1 MQSNTPAAFQFA
13 AVRQIALLFAGVYH
27 LPNQRK
33 AQPSLSPTTNTSPPS
48 SHARTKAGR
57 MMNFLIRQTATLAIP
72 AITCGFVVM
81 NAAAADWPQVQGD
94 ALRSGNAS
102 TQALQK
108 SLKLV
113 AAIPLTDAILA
124 SPVVTDGK
132 VFVID
137 GSGVVVAIDIA
148 TQQVAWKF
156 VTRGGPGN
164 CNNVA
169 APTVMGNFL
178 HIGTM
183 AGFYYVL
190 NRETGE
196 VVNEIDCGE
205 PIFAA
210 PAAGKDRVYC
220 ATLGA
225 KLYALRPNGEVI
237 WTWDFVKEVVG
248 FDGDRWKGSDW
259 LKFRGDRVTW
269 RDHFVCS
276 RDICLVDNTIVMPA
290 GGRTIFL
297 EDSGDGPTLK
307 KVGEIPS
314 FAGKEFPATFG
325 QSADA
330 AGNVYVQWH
339 RRDNAGRVEVL
350 KLNGDDLET
359 SVVPG
364 TETSIGQ
371 HGLLSFAAVSVRGK
385 DVYRVRPE
393 HGRGLCRHT
402 IGKEEPEVLCDA
414 GAICPP
420 VLTRDHAVYGGLDGQ
435 IYVVSLAGD
444 GVARDGVARGGVAD
458 DGREHFA
465 FATAFGAPISAPL
478 AVVDGRVFA
487 GCEDGYLY
495 ILGPEGDAEL
505 PTTDLKVSELRS
517 SLTGPFAAAKYDWYT
532 NYGDF
537 GGTNAND
544 QNLKPPL
551 RMRWARRLEGTVKHL
566 PVCGGG
572 RMYMHTAEGQI
583 LAVEQDTG
591 RLLWR
596 RYWPDVYLSFTSPLY
611 IESTTGVEK
620 LIVPQGG
627 IKKSRMRC
635 LNAATGEL
643 LWEAPFT
650 GSPSWSRQFPPVVHG
665 NVAIYASGSGEYA
678 AQGTEKPFVF
688 KGEPV
693 ERDGR
698 EVMSW
703 IYSNDNPYY
712 PQDHRPRIW
721 AWDLDTGKVVWE
733 KDFSEFGRGGN
744 DCGICILDGK
754 LYYSVFFG
762 YAASQRQRRGLPV
775 ENNGLTACLDP
786 ATGDVI
792 WKTTDY
798 YVTSKCTLSSRDGR
812 IFIGGFNRAKEGTD
826 DRFVWCLKAEDGSL
840 DWKSDPVTSALNV
853 VTVGEKYVFS
863 NALRG
868 KGNVFDRSTGKVVNS
883 IGHNYACCRFTLSEP
898 YVLGANMDMI
908 DLSQDGK
915 LVSTGPAIDS
925 RECLGAVVSNGR
937 IFYMSQASGFV
948 VSQTY
953 GAESE
958 TLPAVW
964 ER

>member
-1 MQSNTPAAFQFA
+1 MLAGMFSMLSMLATADTALADEAAWA
-13 AVRQIALLFAGVYH
+13 
-27 LPNQRK
+27 
-33 AQPSLSPTTNTSPPS
+33 
-48 SHARTKAGR
+48 
-57 MMNFLIRQTATLAIP
+57 
-72 AITCGFVVM
+72 
-81 NAAAADWPQVQGD
+81 QVQGD
-94 ALRSGNAS
+94 ARRSGNAAS
-102 TQALQK
+102 QTIDPNLR
-108 SLKLV
+108 LV
-113 AAIPLTDAILA
+113 AAIPMTDAILA
-124 SPVVTDGK
+124 SPVVSQGR

-137 GSGVVVAIDIA
+137 SSGIVKAIDTA
-148 TQQVAWKF
+148 TTKELWTFA
-156 VTRGGPGN
+156 TRGGTGN
-164 CNNVA
+164 VNNVA
-169 APTVMGNFL
+169 APTVAGNFL
-178 HIGTM
+178 HVGTM

-190 NRETGE
+190 DCATGR

-210 PAAGKDRVYC
+210 PVAGVDRVYF

-225 KLYALRPNGEVI
+225 QVYAVHPDGQQI
-237 WTWDFVKEVVG
+237 WNWDFVKEVVG
-248 FDGDRWKGSDW
+248 FEGNRWKGQDW
-259 LKFRGDRVTW
+259 LAARGDRVTW

-276 RDICLVDNTIVMPA
+276 RDICLIDRTIVIPA
-290 GGRTIFL
+290 GGRTVFL
-297 EDSGDGPTLK
+297 EDAGDSPKLK
-307 KVGEIPS
+307 TVGEIPS
-314 FAGKEFPATFG
+314 FAGAEFPATFG

-339 RRDNAGRVEVL
+339 RRDNAGRVEIL
-350 KLNGDDLET
+350 KLNGDALET
-359 SVVPG
+359 GVVPG

-371 HGLLSFAAVSVRGK
+371 HGLLGFASVSIRGS

-393 HGRGLCRHT
+393 NGLGLCRH
-402 IGKEEPEVLCDA
+402 IVGQEQPEVLHGSA
-414 GAICPP
+414 SICPP
-420 VLTRDHAVYGGLDGQ
+420 VLTNEHAIYGGLDGNVH
-435 IYVVSLAGD
+435 IVPLAG
-444 GVARDGVARGGVAD
+444 GTATSVKT
-458 DGREHFA
+458 A
-465 FATAFGAPISAPL
+465 FAAPISAPL
-478 AVVDGRVFA
+478 AVLDQKVYA
-487 GCEDGYLY
+487 SCEDGYLY
-495 ILGPEGDAEL
+495 IFGPEGKAAL
-505 PTTDLKVSELRS
+505 PTQDLEVWKVRS
-517 SLTGPFAAAKYDWYT
+517 PLTGALADAKYNWYT

-537 GGTNAND
+537 SGTNAND
-544 QNLKPPL
+544 QGLKPPL

-572 RMYMHTAEGQI
+572 RMYMHTAEGQV

-611 IESTTGVEK
+611 INEK

-635 LNAATGEL
+635 LDAKTGEL

-688 KGEPV
+688 RGPPV
-693 ERDGR
+693 EQDGR

-712 PQDHRPRIW
+712 PKDHRPRVW

-733 KDFSEFGRGGN
+733 KDFSEYGRGGN

-775 ENNGLTACLDP
+775 ENNGLTACMDP
-786 ATGDVI
+786 ATGEVL

-812 IFIGGFNRAKEGTD
+812 IYIGGFNRAKEGTD
-826 DRFVWCLKAEDGSL
+826 DRFVWCLNANDGSL
-840 DWKSDPVTSALNV
+840 AWKSDPVTSALNV

-868 KGNVFDRSTGKVVNS
+868 KGNVFDRVTGKVVNS

-908 DLSQDGK
+908 DLSKDGQ

-953 GAESE
+953 GAASE
-958 TLPAVW
+958 ALPAVW

>member
-1 MQSNTPAAFQFA
+1 MALT
-13 AVRQIALLFAGVYH
+13 IARVCVAGVLPLLF
-27 LPNQRK
+27 
-33 AQPSLSPTTNTSPPS
+33 S
-48 SHARTKAGR
+48 
-57 MMNFLIRQTATLAIP
+57 QTA
-72 AITCGFVVM
+72 V
-81 NAAAADWPQVQGD
+81 AADWPQLQGD
-94 ALRSGNAS
+94 AQRSGNAAQELLK
-102 TQALQK
+102 T
-108 SLKLV
+108 SLSL
-113 AAIPLTDAILA
+113 AAAVPMTDAILA
-124 SPVVTDGK
+124 SPVVSDGR
-132 VFVID
+132 VFVVD
-137 GSGVVVAIDIA
+137 SSGVVVAIDTRSHQIL
-148 TQQVAWKF
+148 WKF
-156 VTRGGPGN
+156 ATAGGAGN

-169 APTVMGNFL
+169 APAVIGKYL
-178 HIGTM
+178 HVGTM
-183 AGFYYVL
+183 AGNYYVL
-190 NRETGE
+190 NCDTGK
-196 VVNEIDCGE
+196 VISQIDCAE

-210 PAAGKDRVYC
+210 PVVGEDRVYF

-225 KLYALRPNGEVI
+225 QVYAVTAVGEVI
-237 WTWDFVKEVVG
+237 WQWDFVKEVVG
-248 FDGDRWKGSDW
+248 FDGDRWKGDEW
-259 LKFRGDRVTW
+259 LAFRGDRVTW

-276 RDICLVDNTIVMPA
+276 RDICLVDKTIVMPA
-290 GGRTIFL
+290 GGRTVFL
-297 EDSGDGPTLK
+297 DDTGETPKLR

-314 FAGKEFPATFG
+314 FAGNEYPATFG

-339 RRDNAGRVEVL
+339 RRDNAGRVEII
-350 KLNGDDLET
+350 KLNGDDIET

-371 HGLLSFAAVSVRGK
+371 HGLLSFASVSIRGD

-393 HGRGLCRHT
+393 NGLGLCRHT
-402 IGKEEPEVLCDA
+402 IGTNAPDVLCEA
-414 GAICPP
+414 ASISPP
-420 VLTRDHAVYGGLDGQ
+420 VLTAEHAVYGCLDGNLR
-435 IYVVSLAGD
+435 IVPLAEDKAD
-444 GVARDGVARGGVAD
+444 GNIITLS
-458 DGREHFA
+458 
-465 FATAFGAPISAPL
+465 TAFGAPISAPI
-478 AVVDGRVFA
+478 AVADGRIYA

-495 ILGPEGDAEL
+495 IYAADGTATA
-505 PTTDLKVSELRS
+505 PTQDLQVWKVRS
-517 SLTGPFAAAKYDWYT
+517 PLTGPLSDPKYNWYT

-537 GGTNAND
+537 SGTNSNN
-544 QNLKPPL
+544 QGLKPPL

-572 RMYMHTAEGQI
+572 RLYMHTAEGQV

-611 IESTTGVEK
+611 INEK

-635 LNAATGEL
+635 LDAATGEL
-643 LWEAPFT
+643 QWEAPFT

-693 ERDGR
+693 KRGDR

-712 PQDHRPRIW
+712 PKNHHPRVW

-733 KDFSEFGRGGN
+733 KDFYEYGRGGN

-762 YAASQRQRRGLPV
+762 YSASQRERRGLPV
-775 ENNGLTACLDP
+775 KNYGLTACMDP
-786 ATGDVI
+786 QTGDVV
-792 WKTTDY
+792 WETTDY
-798 YVTSKCTLSSRDGR
+798 YVTSKCTLSSRDGK
-812 IFIGGFNRAKEGTD
+812 IYIGGFNRAKEGTD
-826 DRFVWCLKAEDGSL
+826 DRFVWCLNAEDGSL
-840 DWKSDPVTSALNV
+840 EWKSDAVTSALNV
-853 VTVGEKYVFS
+853 VTVGEKYIFS

-868 KGNVFDRSTGKVVNS
+868 KGNVFDRNTGKVINS

-908 DLSQDGK
+908 DLSKDGK

-953 GAESE
+953 GEDSE
-958 TLPAVW
+958 KLPAVW
-964 ER
+964 ERQ